1 MVAGKFGMKGDFYRD
16 LFESTRC
23 GILTVDEAGRVTDV
37 NQLGRSILNLSVAMP
52 GKVPCRELLRDFP
65 SLCRILLDSLR
76 MENPPSRIEL
86 ELRVP
91 GRPKQ
96 VIGGTVSHIRGAD
109 GSRKGVALFFKDL
122 TDLEGKE
129 EQERLKERLAAIGQ
143 MAAALAHEI
152 RNPLGNIGSTASLL
166 KRKTS
171 GDDSGIIK
179 LDSIIQEVGRLNQT
193 VTQCLDYAKPV
204 YLSRRPVDL
213 VDLLRSS
220 LQDVQ
225 SMWPGSRVRIVENL
239 AGKARAVV
247 GDRVQMGQVFR
258 NLFANAFDAMEGEG
272 TLEIS
277 SGLEGREGR
286 RSAERDKTGTPPT
299 PAYVV
304 IRVRDTGPGI
314 SPEVRERLFFPFFTT
329 KPRGSGMGLAV
340 ARKIVESH
348 QGIIDVESE
357 PGQGTTFILKFPFR
371 PPEETDFE
379 RSPKG

>member
-1 MVAGKFGMKGDFYRD
+1 MKGNFYRD

-23 GILTVDEAGRVTDV
+23 GILTIDEAGRVTDV
-37 NQLGRSILNLSVAMP
+37 NHLGRSILNLSEAVP

-65 SLCRILLDSLR
+65 SICRILMDSLR

-86 ELRVP
+86 ELKVP

-109 GSRKGVALFFKDL
+109 GRRKGAALFFKDL

-166 KRKTS
+166 KRKTT
-171 GDDSGIIK
+171 GNDSGIIK

-204 YLSRRPVDL
+204 YISRRPVDL
-213 VDLLRSS
+213 GGLLRQS

-225 SMWPGSRVRIVENL
+225 TMWPRSRVRVAEKL
-239 AGKARAVV
+239 DEKARTVV
-247 GDRVQMGQVFR
+247 GDRVQLGQVFR
-258 NLFANAFDAMEGEG
+258 NIIANAFDAMEGEG
-272 TLEIS
+272 VLEIS
-277 SGLEGREGR
+277 SSLEGPEGR
-286 RSAERDKTGTPPT
+286 GSAPREEPGTPPSPT
-299 PAYVV
+299 HVV
-304 IRVRDTGPGI
+304 IRVHDTGPGI
-314 SPEVRERLFFPFFTT
+314 SPEVREKLFFPFFTT
-329 KPRGSGMGLAV
+329 KPGGSGMGLAV

-371 PPEETDFE
+371 PPEETELE
-379 RSPKG
+379 RRGER

>member
-1 MVAGKFGMKGDFYRD
+1 MKGDFYRD

-23 GILTVDEAGRVTDV
+23 GILTIDEAGRVTDI
-37 NQLGRSILNLSVAMP
+37 NQLGRSILNLSDAEP
-52 GKVPCRELLRDFP
+52 GKIPCRELLRDLP
-65 SLCRILLDSLR
+65 SLCRILMDSLR

-86 ELRVP
+86 ELKVP

-109 GSRKGVALFFKDL
+109 GRRKGAALFFKDL

-166 KRKTS
+166 KRKTT
-171 GDDSGIIK
+171 GNDSGIIK

-204 YLSRRPVDL
+204 YISRRPVDL
-213 VDLLRSS
+213 GGLLRQS

-225 SMWPGSRVRIVENL
+225 TMWPRSRVRVAEKMDE
-239 AGKARAVV
+239 KARTVV
-247 GDRVQMGQVFR
+247 GDRVQLGQVFR
-258 NLFANAFDAMEGEG
+258 NIIANAFDAMEGEG
-272 TLEIS
+272 ALEIS
-277 SGLEGREGR
+277 SSLEGPGGR
-286 RSAERDKTGTPPT
+286 GSAEREETDTPPSPT
-299 PAYVV
+299 HVV
-304 IRVRDTGPGI
+304 IRVHDTGPGI
-314 SPEVRERLFFPFFTT
+314 SPEVREKLFFPFFTT
-329 KPRGSGMGLAV
+329 KPGGSGMGLAV

-357 PGQGTTFILKFPFR
+357 PGQGTTFVLKLPFR
-371 PPEETDFE
+371 PPEETEFE
-379 RSPKG
+379 RSQKR